1 MEITSEIKGDLKMSQ
16 TNVLKNYKIIQGK
29 NLDEFPAIKVKYNDE
44 DVFVEQ
50 PICKC
55 PYPNQLIEPYLIVDQ
70 QGMAIAVEKK
80 QILDILS
87 KTKIFY
93 FGKSTIEGDMSVVEV
108 EPGKHV
114 IAQRLPKDTDITK
127 LGLIGD
133 QIVMLPDHEDIKVEG
148 DVN

>member
-1 MEITSEIKGDLKMSQ
+1 MSQ
-16 TNVLKNYKIIQGK
+16 TNVLKNYKIIQDK

-55 PYPNQLIEPYLIVDQ
+55 PYPNQLVEPYLIVDQ
-70 QGMAIAVEKK
+70 QGIAIAVEKK
-80 QILDILS
+80 QILEILS

-108 EPGKHV
+108 EQGKHF
-114 IAQRLPKDTDITK
+114 ISQRLPKDTDITS
-127 LGLIGD
+127 LGLLGD
-133 QIVMLPDHEDIKVEG
+133 QIVMLPKEDMKTEG